1 MRLRNIPG
9 AKDAIAESIYVI
21 QNPQENKGNWDKVFP
36 QHQPVHLEVGMGK
49 GRFLMDMAKL
59 HPEIN
64 YIGIEMYDSV
74 LLRAIQ
80 KKEALAEEGQE
91 LSNLKFMRMDARLLP
106 EVFEKGEVSRIYL
119 NFSDP
124 WPKARHASRRLTS
137 REFLSRYDKILKE
150 DGTIE
155 FKTDNR
161 GLFDFSLEEVPE
173 AGWKLEAHTFDLH
186 HNEEMMIGNVMTEYE
201 EKFSSMGNPI
211 CKMIFLCCFYPWE
224 TCCPAVWTVHW
235 HAFLC
240 RRRDCFCFYVHSQ
253 IEQQIFAKIW
263 FASYKKLLPDISS
276 L

>member
-106 EVFEKGEVSRIYL
+106 EVFEKAK
-119 NFSDP
+119 F
-124 WPKARHASRRLTS
+124 
-137 REFLSRYDKILKE
+137 
-150 DGTIE
+150 
-155 FKTDNR
+155 
-161 GLFDFSLEEVPE
+161 PE
-173 AGWKLEAHTFDLH
+173 S
-186 HNEEMMIGNVMTEYE
+186 I
-201 EKFSSMGNPI
+201 
-211 CKMIFLCCFYPWE
+211 
-224 TCCPAVWTVHW
+224 
-235 HAFLC
+235 
-240 RRRDCFCFYVHSQ
+240 
-253 IEQQIFAKIW
+253 
-263 FASYKKLLPDISS
+263 
-276 L
+276 

>member
-137 REFLSRYDKILKE
+137 
-150 DGTIE
+150 
-155 FKTDNR
+155 
-161 GLFDFSLEEVPE
+161 
-173 AGWKLEAHTFDLH
+173 
-186 HNEEMMIGNVMTEYE
+186 
-201 EKFSSMGNPI
+201 
-211 CKMIFLCCFYPWE
+211 
-224 TCCPAVWTVHW
+224 
-235 HAFLC
+235 
-240 RRRDCFCFYVHSQ
+240 
-253 IEQQIFAKIW
+253 
-263 FASYKKLLPDISS
+263 
-276 L
+276 